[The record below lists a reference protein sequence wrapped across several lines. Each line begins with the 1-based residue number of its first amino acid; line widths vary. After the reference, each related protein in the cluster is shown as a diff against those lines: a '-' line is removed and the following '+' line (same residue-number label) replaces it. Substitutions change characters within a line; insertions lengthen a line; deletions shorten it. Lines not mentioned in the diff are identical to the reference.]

1 MSDSGDLLLGKLETL
16 KGQFSEWHSILEA
29 NRRFYRLEIENDVL
43 PSHADDWDIMPIIP
57 PTARRAIDEAVD
69 HVLTRVD
76 VKVPVRETDKAK
88 HEQQMTAEL
97 KRQWLKLWW
106 DNVDARFNLMGDIRK
121 PIFSEGR
128 VCVRHTINWK
138 VIPDLPDE
146 AAGKTDTR
154 AFREAIAELGMRDD
168 FLWDEQIL
176 DNITVF
182 EDPSNHR
189 DPQYVFVEYEVLTE
203 EARRLFPR
211 KNDKSAEEG
220 RENAAGELT
229 DKEAWRDGDDYAK
242 IHYREYWS
250 KGNEQESGKFCQWI
264 EEEIVNATTN
274 PYPYVPIAIED
285 SGYGENRV
293 NSTIEEKYVGLT
305 QYMHSVFIAEARQ
318 MTSWEAVSELGAFPV
333 AMTRNWPDDKD
344 MEFGPGSRISLRGQ
358 KGEIGAEELDFM
370 ALPEIPLGVVR
381 LADKTNSMANSALK
395 MDTLGG
401 VPLSGVE
408 TATEADQQIRNA
420 TSKLH
425 GPLSALKRLAAK
437 LSSWTLM
444 DIELVLEAPVTLC
457 GSADNVNGEQRLAP
471 KDIDGFYMVK
481 AELTTTDE
489 DAINMVKARFWAE
502 LYQLLPFLPAVV
514 AMERGNVVDN
524 PNEAM
529 LQRDAEEIFRSEEM
543 ATARKLAAAKSV
555 GEFQMAV
562 AELVRKMQGPGGGQ
576 QGGGEE
582 GGGPADVTAATRML
596 GQNIPGSPTEQLV
609 AQAQGQ
615 RDVQQRPAQVRG
627 PYGAGT

>member
-16 KGQFSEWHSILEA
+16 KAQFSTWHSILES
-29 NRRFYRLEIENDVL
+29 NRRFYKLEIENDVL
-43 PSHADDWDIMPIIP
+43 PSHADNWDIMPIVP

-69 HVLTRVD
+69 HILPRVE
-76 VKVPVRETDKAK
+76 VKVPVRKTDKAK
-88 HEQQMTAEL
+88 KEQEVTAEL

-106 DNVDARFNLMGDIRK
+106 DNVDERFNLMGDIRK

-128 VCVRHTINWK
+128 VCVRHTINWAA
-138 VIPDLPDE
+138 IPNLPEKD
-146 AAGKTDTR
+146 AKKADTK
-154 AFREAIAELGMRDD
+154 AFRDAIAELGMQDD
-168 FLWDEQIL
+168 FLWTEQVL

-182 EDPSNHR
+182 EDPSSHR
-189 DPQYVFVEYEVLTE
+189 DPQYVFVEYEVFTE

-211 KNDKSAEEG
+211 RNDKSAEDG
-220 RENAAGELT
+220 RENAAGDLPSE
-229 DKEAWRDGDDYAK
+229 ESWRESDDYAK
-242 IHYREYWS
+242 VTYREYWS
-250 KGNEQESGKFCQWI
+250 KGTGQEPGKFVQWI
-264 EEEIVNATTN
+264 EQEVVKESIN

-285 SGYGENRV
+285 SGFGEVRV
-293 NSTIEEKYVGLT
+293 NSTIEDKYVGLT
-305 QYMHSVFIAEARQ
+305 QFLHPGFIAEARQ

-333 AMTRNWPDDKD
+333 ALTRNWPDDKD
-344 MEFGPGSRISLRGQ
+344 MEFGPGARIGLRGQ
-358 KGEIGAEELDFM
+358 KGEIGAEEIDFM

-381 LADKTNSMANSALK
+381 LTDKTNSIANSALK

-420 TSKLH
+420 TSKLSA
-425 GPLSALKRLAAK
+425 PLAALKRLAAK
-437 LSSWTLM
+437 LSRWTLM
-444 DIELVLEAPVTLC
+444 DVELVLEAPVTLC
-457 GSADNVNGEQRLAP
+457 GSADNVNGEQRLGP
-471 KDIDGFYMVK
+471 NDINGFYMVK

-502 LYQLLPFLPAVV
+502 LYQLLPFFPAVV

-529 LQRDAEEIFRSEEM
+529 MQRDAEDIFRSPEM

-562 AELVRKMQGPGGGQ
+562 TELVRQMQGPGGG
-576 QGGGEE
+576 GE
-582 GGGPADVTAATRML
+582 GGAGPAGVGAAERML
-596 GQNIPGSPTEQLV
+596 AQNIPGSPQEELV

-615 RDVQQRPAQVRG
+615 RDIQQSPAQVRG

>member
-1 MSDSGDLLLGKLETL
+1 MSESGDLLLGKLETL

-29 NRRFYRLEIENDVL
+29 NRRFYRLEIEGDVL

-69 HVLTRVD
+69 HILTRVD
-76 VKVPVRETDKAK
+76 VKVPVRQTDKAK
-88 HEQQMTAEL
+88 KEQELTAER

-106 DNVDARFNLMGDIRK
+106 DNVDERFNLMGDIRK

-128 VCVRHTINWK
+128 VCVRHTINWA
-138 VIPDLPDE
+138 VIPDMPGESATKAETKSFRDAL
-146 AAGKTDTR
+146 DT
-154 AFREAIAELGMRDD
+154 IGMQDD
-168 FLWDEQIL
+168 FLWNEQIL

-211 KNDKSAEEG
+211 KNDKSAEDG
-220 RENAAGELT
+220 RENASGNLPNE
-229 DKEAWRDGDDYAK
+229 ESWRDGDDYAK
-242 IHYREYWS
+242 INYREYWS
-250 KGNEQESGKFCQWI
+250 KGDGHEPGKFLQWI
-264 EEEIVNATTN
+264 EEEVVNETTN

-285 SGYGENRV
+285 SGFGEVRV
-293 NSTIEEKYVGLT
+293 NSTIEDKYVGLT
-305 QYMHSVFIAEARQ
+305 QFMQSVFIAEARQ

-333 AMTRNWPDDKD
+333 ATVRNWPDDKD
-344 MEFGPGSRISLRGQ
+344 MEFGPGARISLRGQ
-358 KGEIGAEELDFM
+358 KGEIGAEELEFM

-381 LADKTNSMANSALK
+381 LAEKTNSIANSALK

-420 TSKLH
+420 SSKL
-425 GPLSALKRLAAK
+425 GSPLAALKRLAAK
-437 LSSWTLM
+437 LSRWTLM
-444 DIELVLEAPVTLC
+444 DIELVLEVPVTLC
-457 GSADNVNGEQRLAP
+457 GSADNTDGEQRLTP
-471 KDIDGFYMVK
+471 KDINGFYMVK
-481 AELTTTDE
+481 AGLTTTDE
-489 DAINMVKARFWAE
+489 DTINMVKARFWAE

-529 LQRDAEEIFRSEEM
+529 MQRDAEDIFRSPEM

-555 GEFQMAV
+555 GEFQTAV
-562 AELVRKMQGPGGGQ
+562 MELVRQMQGPGGGAAAAA
-576 QGGGEE
+576 GG
-582 GGGPADVTAATRML
+582 ADVAGMEAANRMAA
-596 GQNIPGSPTEQLV
+596 QNIPGSPAGELV
-609 AQAQGQ
+609 AQTQGQ
-615 RDVQQRPAQVRG
+615 RDIQQRPAQVRG
-627 PYGAGT
+627 PYDAGT

>member
-16 KGQFSEWHSILEA
+16 KGQFSTWHSILET
-29 NRRFYRLEIENDVL
+29 NRRFYKLEIENDVL
-43 PSHADDWDIMPIIP
+43 PSHADNRDIMPIIP
-57 PTARRAIDEAVD
+57 PTARRAVDEAVD
-69 HVLTRVD
+69 HILPRVE
-76 VKVPVRETDKAK
+76 VKVPVRKTDKAK
-88 HEQQMTAEL
+88 KEQEVTAEL

-106 DNVDARFNLMGDIRK
+106 DNVDERFNLMGDIRK

-128 VCVRHTINWK
+128 ICVRHTINWG
-138 VIPDLPDE
+138 VIPDLPTKE
-146 AAGKTDTR
+146 AGKNDTK
-154 AFREAIAELGMRDD
+154 AFREAIAELGMQDD
-168 FLWDEQIL
+168 FLWTEQVL

-182 EDPSNHR
+182 EDPSSHR
-189 DPQYVFVEYEVLTE
+189 DPQYVFVEYEVFTE

-211 KNDKSAEEG
+211 RNDKSAEDG
-220 RENAAGELT
+220 RENASGNLT
-229 DKEAWRDGDDYAK
+229 SEESWRDSDDYAK
-242 IHYREYWS
+242 VTYREYWS
-250 KGNEQESGKFCQWI
+250 KGAGQESGKFVQWI
-264 EEEIVNATTN
+264 EQEVVKESVN

-285 SGYGENRV
+285 SGFGEVRV

-305 QYMHSVFIAEARQ
+305 QFMHSVFIAEARQ

-333 AMTRNWPDDKD
+333 ALTRNWPDDKD
-344 MEFGPGSRISLRGQ
+344 MEFGPGARIGLRGQ
-358 KGEIGAEELDFM
+358 KGEIGAEELDFLS
-370 ALPEIPLGVVR
+370 LPEIPLGVVR
-381 LADKTNSMANSALK
+381 LTDKTNSIANSALK

-420 TSKLH
+420 TSKLSA
-425 GPLSALKRLAAK
+425 PLAALKRLAAK
-437 LSSWTLM
+437 LSRWTLM
-444 DIELVLEAPVTLC
+444 DVELVLEAPVTLC
-457 GSADNVNGEQRLAP
+457 GSADNINGEQRLAP
-471 KDIDGFYMVK
+471 SDINGFYMVK

-502 LYQLLPFLPAVV
+502 LYQLLPFFPAVV

-529 LQRDAEEIFRSEEM
+529 MQRDAEDIFRSPEM

-562 AELVRKMQGPGGGQ
+562 TELVRQMQGPGGG
-576 QGGGEE
+576 GE
-582 GGGPADVTAATRML
+582 GGAEGPAGVGAAERML
-596 GQNIPGSPTEQLV
+596 AQNIPGSPQEELV

-615 RDVQQRPAQVRG
+615 RDVQQSPAQVRG